1 MRRMKSVCKI
11 KSCILSKI
19 LKRFSTLS
27 VNDSLRMYK
36 YRCNRRGEFMD
47 EMKEKK
53 IRWNISK
60 AMSSVYQSLN
70 GSKLKIKKTKAY
82 SEAMEN
88 LKTLYNISQIQV
100 WILCLACERYFE
112 REDSISFQNIS
123 GELGVPVM
131 SIICWKKEIEF
142 LVEHG
147 FLEHC
152 GRNDAVQP
160 LNDFSES
167 IYNNTEYIPQAKKED
182 DDIEF
187 ISYMADRYESRRGED
202 MSARSIQRELR
213 LYERAHSHLEV
224 VKRVSDELEDPNYR
238 FFVYDVANDVLKG
251 GDSNLNATISDLYD
265 GGERY
270 NVATEMM
277 EEKHELFQKGLIEFA
292 KKGNLSEASITLSD
306 KGRKLVLGE
315 KAFLFED
322 SINDK
327 NLIKTD
333 SIKEKKLFYSPENQK
348 EIDRLKA
355 ALQEEKLKGIQQRL
369 KDDGLPVGVAVLLY
383 GAPGTGKTESVM
395 QIAKETGRSI
405 IHVDISE
412 AKSAWFGESE
422 KRIKKIFTSY
432 RNSYELAERKGELM
446 PILLFNEADALISK
460 RKNDTSGNCA
470 QTENAIQNII
480 LEELENL
487 KGIFIATTNLAS
499 NMDSAFERRF
509 LFKIKFEN
517 PSTEAKTSI
526 WMNKLSWLDKE
537 SATEFARDYD
547 FSGGQIDNIV
557 RKIAMNEVI
566 TGERPAITD
575 IHDMCKCEKIDN
587 PDGSRRM
594 GFCL

>member
-1 MRRMKSVCKI
+1 
-11 KSCILSKI
+11 
-19 LKRFSTLS
+19 
-27 VNDSLRMYK
+27 
-36 YRCNRRGEFMD
+36 MD

-70 GSKLKIKKTKAY
+70 GSKLKIKKTKIY
-82 SEAMEN
+82 SAAMEN
-88 LKTLYNISQIQV
+88 LKALYNISQIQV
-100 WILCLACERYFE
+100 WILCLVCERYFE
-112 REDSISFQNIS
+112 REDSSSLQNIS
-123 GELGVPVM
+123 GKLGVPVM
-131 SIICWKKEIEF
+131 SIIRWKKEIEF

-167 IYNNTEYIPQAKKED
+167 IYNNTEYIPQAQKEV

-213 LYERAHSHLEV
+213 LYEKAHSHLEV
-224 VKRVSDELEDPNYR
+224 VKRVSDELENPNYR

-251 GDSNLNATISDLYD
+251 VVSNLNATISDLYD

-270 NVATEMM
+270 SVASKMM
-277 EEKHELFQKGLIEFA
+277 EENHELFQKGLIEFA
-292 KKGNLSEASITLSD
+292 KKGNLSEATITLSD

-333 SIKEKKLFYSPENQK
+333 NIKEKKLFYSPENQK

-405 IHVDISE
+405 VHVDISE

-432 RNSYELAERKGELM
+432 KNACEIAEKKGELM

-460 RKNDTSGNCA
+460 RKSDTSGNCT

-480 LEELENL
+480 LEELESL

-537 SATEFARDYD
+537 SATEFATEYD

>member
-1 MRRMKSVCKI
+1 
-11 KSCILSKI
+11 
-19 LKRFSTLS
+19 
-27 VNDSLRMYK
+27 MYK
-36 YRCNRRGEFMD
+36 YRCNRRGDFMD

-70 GSKLKIKKTKAY
+70 GSKLKIKKTKTY
-82 SEAMEN
+82 SAAMEK
-88 LKTLYNISQIQV
+88 LKALYNISQIQV

-112 REDSISFQNIS
+112 REDSISLQNIS

-160 LNDFSES
+160 LNDFNES

-213 LYERAHSHLEV
+213 LYEKAHSHLEV

-238 FFVYDVANDVLKG
+238 FFIYDVANDVLKG

-270 NVATEMM
+270 SVATEMM

-405 IHVDISE
+405 VHVDISE

-432 RNSYELAERKGELM
+432 RNACEIAERKGELM

-460 RKNDTSGNCA
+460 RKSDTSGNCA

-526 WMNKLSWLDKE
+526 WMNKLTWLDKD
-537 SATEFARDYD
+537 SATEFAKEYD

-566 TGERPAITD
+566 TGERPGISD
-575 IHDMCKCEKIDN
+575 IRDMCKCEKIDN

>member
-1 MRRMKSVCKI
+1 MEEQMNEKI
-11 KSCILSKI
+11 
-19 LKRFSTLS
+19 
-27 VNDSLRMYK
+27 
-36 YRCNRRGEFMD
+36 
-47 EMKEKK
+47 
-53 IRWNISK
+53 IRWNVSK
-60 AMSSVYQSLN
+60 AMSCVYQKLN
-70 GSKLKIKKTKAY
+70 DSKLRIKKTKAY
-82 SEAMEN
+82 STAMEK
-88 LKTLYNISQIQV
+88 LKTLYKLNHTQI

-112 REDSISFQNIS
+112 CEDSISLKNIS
-123 GELGVPVM
+123 SELSVPVM
-131 SIICWKKEIEF
+131 SIISWKKEIEF

-147 FLEHC
+147 FLEHN
-152 GRNDAVQP
+152 GRNNAVQP
-160 LNDFSES
+160 ISDFSES
-167 IYNNTEYIPQAKKED
+167 IYNNTGYISQEKHED

-213 LYERAHSHLEV
+213 LYERAHANLEV
-224 VKRVSDELEDPNYR
+224 VKRVSAELETPEYR
-238 FFVYDVANDVLKG
+238 FFLYDVANDVLSG
-251 GDSNLNATISDLYD
+251 SDSNLNATISDLYD
-265 GGERY
+265 GGDRY

-277 EEKHELFQKGLIEFA
+277 EEKHELFQKKLIEFS
-292 KKGNLSEASITLSD
+292 KKGNLSDARITLSD

-322 SINDK
+322 TINDK

-333 SIKEKKLFYSPENQK
+333 CIKEKKLFYSKENQK
-348 EIDRLKA
+348 EIDRLKN
-355 ALQEEKLKGIQQRL
+355 ALQEDKLKGIQQRL
-369 KDDGLPVGVAVLLY
+369 KEDGLPIGIAVLLY

-405 IHVDISE
+405 VHVEISE

-432 RNSYELAERKGELM
+432 KNACEIAEKKGELM

-460 RKNDTSGNCA
+460 RKSDTSGNCA

-517 PSTEAKTSI
+517 PSVEAKTSI
-526 WMNKLSWLDKE
+526 WMSKLSWLDE
-537 SATEFARDYD
+537 RSASEFAKQYD

-566 TGERPAITD
+566 AGERPSIID
-575 IHDMCKCEKIDN
+575 IHDMCKCEKIDK
-587 PDGSRRM
+587 PDGEKRI
-594 GFCL
+594 GFCV

>member
-1 MRRMKSVCKI
+1 
-11 KSCILSKI
+11 
-19 LKRFSTLS
+19 
-27 VNDSLRMYK
+27 MYK
-36 YRCNRRGEFMD
+36 YRCNRRGDFMD

-70 GSKLKIKKTKAY
+70 GSKLKIKKTKIY
-82 SEAMEN
+82 SAAMEN
-88 LKTLYNISQIQV
+88 LKALYNISQIQV
-100 WILCLACERYFE
+100 WILCLVCERYFE
-112 REDSISFQNIS
+112 REDSSSLQNIS
-123 GELGVPVM
+123 GKLGVPVM
-131 SIICWKKEIEF
+131 SIIRWKKEIEF

-167 IYNNTEYIPQAKKED
+167 IYNNTEYIPQAKKEV

-213 LYERAHSHLEV
+213 LYEKAHSHLEV
-224 VKRVSDELEDPNYR
+224 VKRVSDELENPNYR

-251 GDSNLNATISDLYD
+251 VVSNLNATISDLYD

-270 NVATEMM
+270 SVATKMM

-292 KKGNLSEASITLSD
+292 KKGNLSEATITLSD

-405 IHVDISE
+405 VHVDISE

-432 RNSYELAERKGELM
+432 KNSCEIAEKKGELM

-460 RKNDTSGNCA
+460 RKSDTSGNCA

-480 LEELENL
+480 LEELESL

-537 SATEFARDYD
+537 SATEFATEYD

>member
-1 MRRMKSVCKI
+1 
-11 KSCILSKI
+11 
-19 LKRFSTLS
+19 
-27 VNDSLRMYK
+27 
-36 YRCNRRGEFMD
+36 MD

-70 GSKLKIKKTKAY
+70 GSKLKIKKTKTY
-82 SEAMEN
+82 SAAMEN
-88 LKTLYNISQIQV
+88 LKALYNISQIQV
-100 WILCLACERYFE
+100 WILCLVCERYFE
-112 REDSISFQNIS
+112 REDSSYLQNIS
-123 GELGVPVM
+123 GKLGVPVM

-167 IYNNTEYIPQAKKED
+167 IYNNTEYIPQAKKEV

-213 LYERAHSHLEV
+213 LYEKAHSHLEV

-238 FFVYDVANDVLKG
+238 FFIYDVANDVLKG
-251 GDSNLNATISDLYD
+251 VVSNLNATISDLYD

-270 NVATEMM
+270 SVATKMM
-277 EEKHELFQKGLIEFA
+277 EENHELFQKGLIEFA
-292 KKGNLSEASITLSD
+292 KKGNLSEATITLSD

-405 IHVDISE
+405 VHVDISE

-432 RNSYELAERKGELM
+432 KNACEIAEKKGELM

-460 RKNDTSGNCA
+460 RKSDTSGNCA

-480 LEELENL
+480 LEELESL

-526 WMNKLSWLDKE
+526 WMNKLTWLDKE
-537 SATEFARDYD
+537 SATEFATEYD

-587 PDGSRRM
+587 PDGARRM

>member
-1 MRRMKSVCKI
+1 
-11 KSCILSKI
+11 
-19 LKRFSTLS
+19 
-27 VNDSLRMYK
+27 
-36 YRCNRRGEFMD
+36 MD

-70 GSKLKIKKTKAY
+70 GSKLKIKKTKIY
-82 SEAMEN
+82 SAAMEN
-88 LKTLYNISQIQV
+88 LKALYNISQIQV
-100 WILCLACERYFE
+100 WILCLVCERYFE
-112 REDSISFQNIS
+112 REDSSSLQNIS
-123 GELGVPVM
+123 GKLGVPVM
-131 SIICWKKEIEF
+131 SIIRWKKEIEF

-167 IYNNTEYIPQAKKED
+167 IYNNTEYIPQAKKEV

-213 LYERAHSHLEV
+213 LYEKAHSHLEV
-224 VKRVSDELEDPNYR
+224 VKRVSDELENPNYR

-251 GDSNLNATISDLYD
+251 VVSNLNATISDLYD

-270 NVATEMM
+270 SVATKMM
-277 EEKHELFQKGLIEFA
+277 EENHELFQKGLIEFA
-292 KKGNLSEASITLSD
+292 KKGNLSEATITLSD

-405 IHVDISE
+405 VHVDISE

-432 RNSYELAERKGELM
+432 KNACEIAEKKGELM

-460 RKNDTSGNCA
+460 RKSDTSGNCA

-480 LEELENL
+480 LEELESL

-537 SATEFARDYD
+537 SATEFAKEYD

-575 IHDMCKCEKIDN
+575 IHDMCKYEKIDN
-587 PDGSRRM
+587 PDGARRM

>member
-1 MRRMKSVCKI
+1 MIMEEK
-11 KSCILSKI
+11 
-19 LKRFSTLS
+19 T
-27 VNDSLRMYK
+27 
-36 YRCNRRGEFMD
+36 EQ
-47 EMKEKK
+47 MKEKK

-70 GSKLKIKKTKAY
+70 GSKLKIKKTKTY
-82 SEAMEN
+82 SAAMEK
-88 LKTLYNISQIQV
+88 LKALYNINQIQV

-112 REDSISFQNIS
+112 REDSISLKNIS

-152 GRNDAVQP
+152 GRNDIVQP

-251 GDSNLNATISDLYD
+251 GYSNLNITISDLYD
-265 GGERY
+265 GVERY
-270 NVATEMM
+270 RVATEMI

-292 KKGNLSEASITLSD
+292 KKGNLSEAYITLSD
-306 KGRKLVLGE
+306 KGRKLVLSE

-369 KDDGLPVGVAVLLY
+369 KENGLPLGIAVLLY

-405 IHVDISE
+405 VHVDISE

-422 KRIKKIFTSY
+422 KLIKKLFTSY
-432 RNSYELAERKGELM
+432 KNDCEIAEKKGELM

-460 RKNDTSGNCA
+460 RKSDTSGNCA

-480 LEELENL
+480 LEELESL

-517 PSTEAKTSI
+517 PSTEAKTLI
-526 WMNKLSWLDKE
+526 WMNKLSWLDKD

-557 RKIAMNEVI
+557 RKVAMNEVI
-566 TGERPAITD
+566 TGERPKISD
-575 IHDMCKCEKIDN
+575 IRDMCKCEKIDN
-587 PDGSRRM
+587 PDGSRHI

>member
-1 MRRMKSVCKI
+1 MYIYVC
-11 KSCILSKI
+11 
-19 LKRFSTLS
+19 RT
-27 VNDSLRMYK
+27 
-36 YRCNRRGEFMD
+36 RGELFMED
-47 EMKEKK
+47 QMKEKK

-60 AMSSVYQSLN
+60 AMSCVYQTIN
-70 GSKLKIKKTKAY
+70 NSKLKIKKTNAY
-82 SEAMEN
+82 STAMEN
-88 LKTLYNISQIQV
+88 LKALYNLNQIQV

-112 REDSISFQNIS
+112 RDDSISLKNIS

-131 SIICWKKEIEF
+131 SIICWKKDIEG
-142 LVEHG
+142 LVASR
-147 FLEHC
+147 FLEHS
-152 GRNDAVQP
+152 GRNEAVQP
-160 LNDFSES
+160 ISDFNET
-167 IYNNTEYIPQAKKED
+167 IYNNTEYIAHTKKED

-187 ISYMADRYESRRGED
+187 ISYMANRYESRRGED
-202 MSARSIQRELR
+202 MSARSIQRELS
-213 LYERAHSHLEV
+213 LYEKSHNYLEV
-224 VKRVSDELEDPNYR
+224 VKRVSAELENPENR
-238 FFVYDVANDVLKG
+238 FFLYDVANDVLKG
-251 GDSNLNATISDLYD
+251 DESGLNATISDLYD
-265 GGERY
+265 GGNRY
-270 NVATEMM
+270 NVATEML
-277 EEKHELFQKGLIEFA
+277 EEKHELFQKGLIEFI
-292 KKGNLSEASITLSD
+292 KKGNLSDATITLTD
-306 KGRKLVLGE
+306 KGRKLVLAE
-315 KAFLFED
+315 KAFLFEQT
-322 SINDK
+322 INDK
-327 NLIKTD
+327 NLIKTE
-333 SIKEKKLFYSPENQK
+333 SIKEKCLFYSPENQK

-355 ALQEEKLKGIQQRL
+355 ALQEDKLKGIQQRL

-405 IHVDISE
+405 VHVDISE

-432 RNSYELAERKGELM
+432 KNACELAEKKGELM

-460 RKNDTSGNCA
+460 RKNDTSGSCA

-537 SATEFARDYD
+537 TATEFAKDFD

-566 TGERPAITD
+566 TGERPEISD
-575 IHDMCKCEKIDN
+575 IRDMCRCEKIDN

>member
-1 MRRMKSVCKI
+1 
-11 KSCILSKI
+11 
-19 LKRFSTLS
+19 
-27 VNDSLRMYK
+27 
-36 YRCNRRGEFMD
+36 MD

-70 GSKLKIKKTKAY
+70 GSKLKIKKTKIY
-82 SEAMEN
+82 SAAMEN
-88 LKTLYNISQIQV
+88 LKALYNISQIQV
-100 WILCLACERYFE
+100 WILCLVCERYFE
-112 REDSISFQNIS
+112 REDSSSLQNIS
-123 GELGVPVM
+123 GKLGVPVM
-131 SIICWKKEIEF
+131 SIIRWKKEIEF

-167 IYNNTEYIPQAKKED
+167 IYNNTEYIPQAKKEV

-213 LYERAHSHLEV
+213 LYEKAHSHLEV

-238 FFVYDVANDVLKG
+238 FFVYDVVNDVLKG
-251 GDSNLNATISDLYD
+251 VVSNLNATISDLYD

-270 NVATEMM
+270 SVATKMM
-277 EEKHELFQKGLIEFA
+277 EENHELFQKGLIEFA
-292 KKGNLSEASITLSD
+292 KKGNLSEATITLSD

-333 SIKEKKLFYSPENQK
+333 NIKEKKLFYSPENQK

-405 IHVDISE
+405 VHVDISE

-432 RNSYELAERKGELM
+432 KNACEIAEKKGELM

-460 RKNDTSGNCA
+460 RKSDTSGNCA

-480 LEELENL
+480 LEELESL

-537 SATEFARDYD
+537 SATEFATEYD

>member
-1 MRRMKSVCKI
+1 
-11 KSCILSKI
+11 
-19 LKRFSTLS
+19 
-27 VNDSLRMYK
+27 
-36 YRCNRRGEFMD
+36 MD

-82 SEAMEN
+82 SAAMEN
-88 LKTLYNISQIQV
+88 LKALYNISQIQV
-100 WILCLACERYFE
+100 WILCLVCERYFE
-112 REDSISFQNIS
+112 REDSISLQNIS

-167 IYNNTEYIPQAKKED
+167 IYNNTEYIPQAKKEV

-213 LYERAHSHLEV
+213 LYEKAHSHLEV

-238 FFVYDVANDVLKG
+238 FFIYDVANDVLKG

-270 NVATEMM
+270 SVATKMM
-277 EEKHELFQKGLIEFA
+277 EENHELFQKGLIEFA
-292 KKGNLSEASITLSD
+292 KKGNFSEATITLSD

-333 SIKEKKLFYSPENQK
+333 NIKEKKLFYSPENQK

-405 IHVDISE
+405 VHVDISE

-432 RNSYELAERKGELM
+432 KNACEIAEKKGELM

-460 RKNDTSGNCA
+460 RKSDTSGNCA

-480 LEELENL
+480 LEELESL

-526 WMNKLSWLDKE
+526 WMNKLTWLDKE
-537 SATEFARDYD
+537 SATEFAKEYD

-566 TGERPAITD
+566 TGERPEITD

-587 PDGSRRM
+587 PDGARRM

>member
-1 MRRMKSVCKI
+1 
-11 KSCILSKI
+11 
-19 LKRFSTLS
+19 
-27 VNDSLRMYK
+27 
-36 YRCNRRGEFMD
+36 MD

-70 GSKLKIKKTKAY
+70 GSKLKIKKTKIY
-82 SEAMEN
+82 SAAMEN
-88 LKTLYNISQIQV
+88 LKALYNISQIQV
-100 WILCLACERYFE
+100 WILCLVCERYFE
-112 REDSISFQNIS
+112 REDSSSLQNIS
-123 GELGVPVM
+123 GKLGVPVM
-131 SIICWKKEIEF
+131 SIIRWKKEIEF

-167 IYNNTEYIPQAKKED
+167 IYNNTEYIPQAKKEV

-213 LYERAHSHLEV
+213 LYEKAHSHLEV

-238 FFVYDVANDVLKG
+238 FFIYDVANDVLKG
-251 GDSNLNATISDLYD
+251 VVSNLNATISDLYD

-270 NVATEMM
+270 SVATKMM

-292 KKGNLSEASITLSD
+292 KKGNLSEATITLSD

-333 SIKEKKLFYSPENQK
+333 NIKEKKLFYSPENQK

-405 IHVDISE
+405 VHVDISE

-432 RNSYELAERKGELM
+432 KNACEIAEKKGELM

-460 RKNDTSGNCA
+460 RKSDTSGNCA

-480 LEELENL
+480 LEELESL

-526 WMNKLSWLDKE
+526 WMNKLSWLDKD
-537 SATEFARDYD
+537 SATEFAKEYD

>member
-1 MRRMKSVCKI
+1 
-11 KSCILSKI
+11 
-19 LKRFSTLS
+19 
-27 VNDSLRMYK
+27 MYK
-36 YRCNRRGEFMD
+36 YRCNRRGDFMD

-70 GSKLKIKKTKAY
+70 GSKLKIKKTKIY
-82 SEAMEN
+82 SAAMEN
-88 LKTLYNISQIQV
+88 LKALYNISQIQV
-100 WILCLACERYFE
+100 WILCLVCERYFE
-112 REDSISFQNIS
+112 REDSSSLQNIS
-123 GELGVPVM
+123 GKLGVPVM
-131 SIICWKKEIEF
+131 SIIRWKKEIEF

-167 IYNNTEYIPQAKKED
+167 IYNNTEYIPQAKKEV

-213 LYERAHSHLEV
+213 LYEKAHSHLEV

-238 FFVYDVANDVLKG
+238 FFIYDVANDVLKG
-251 GDSNLNATISDLYD
+251 SVSNLNATISDLYD

-270 NVATEMM
+270 SVATKMM

-292 KKGNLSEASITLSD
+292 KKGNLSEATITLSD

-333 SIKEKKLFYSPENQK
+333 CIKEKKLFYSPENQK

-405 IHVDISE
+405 VHVDISE

-422 KRIKKIFTSY
+422 KRIKRIFTSY
-432 RNSYELAERKGELM
+432 KNACEIAEKKGELM

-460 RKNDTSGNCA
+460 RKSDTSGNCA

-480 LEELENL
+480 LEELESL

-537 SATEFARDYD
+537 SATEFATEYD

>member
-1 MRRMKSVCKI
+1 
-11 KSCILSKI
+11 
-19 LKRFSTLS
+19 
-27 VNDSLRMYK
+27 
-36 YRCNRRGEFMD
+36 MD

-70 GSKLKIKKTKAY
+70 GSNLKIKKTKIY
-82 SEAMEN
+82 SVAMEN
-88 LKTLYNISQIQV
+88 LKALYNISQIQV
-100 WILCLACERYFE
+100 WILCLVCERYFE
-112 REDSISFQNIS
+112 REDSSSLQNIS
-123 GELGVPVM
+123 GKLGVPVM
-131 SIICWKKEIEF
+131 SIIRWKKEIEF

-167 IYNNTEYIPQAKKED
+167 IYNNTEYIPQAKKEV

-213 LYERAHSHLEV
+213 LYEKAHSHLEV
-224 VKRVSDELEDPNYR
+224 VKRVSDELENPNYR

-251 GDSNLNATISDLYD
+251 VVSNLNATISDLYD

-270 NVATEMM
+270 SVATKMM

-292 KKGNLSEASITLSD
+292 KKGNLSEATITLSD

-405 IHVDISE
+405 VHVDISE

-432 RNSYELAERKGELM
+432 KNSCEIAEKKGELM

-460 RKNDTSGNCA
+460 RKSDTSGNCA

-480 LEELENL
+480 LEELESL

-537 SATEFARDYD
+537 SATEFATEYD

-594 GFCL
+594 GFCLQGG

>member
-1 MRRMKSVCKI
+1 
-11 KSCILSKI
+11 
-19 LKRFSTLS
+19 
-27 VNDSLRMYK
+27 
-36 YRCNRRGEFMD
+36 MD

-70 GSKLKIKKTKAY
+70 GSKLKIKKTKIY
-82 SEAMEN
+82 SAAMEN
-88 LKTLYNISQIQV
+88 LKALYNISQIQV
-100 WILCLACERYFE
+100 WILCLVCERYFE
-112 REDSISFQNIS
+112 REDSSSLQNIS
-123 GELGVPVM
+123 GKLGVPVM
-131 SIICWKKEIEF
+131 SIIRWKKEIEF

-167 IYNNTEYIPQAKKED
+167 IYNNTEYIPQAKKEV

-213 LYERAHSHLEV
+213 LYEKAHSHLEV

-238 FFVYDVANDVLKG
+238 FFVYDVVNDVLKG
-251 GDSNLNATISDLYD
+251 VVSNLNATISDLYD

-270 NVATEMM
+270 SVATKMM
-277 EEKHELFQKGLIEFA
+277 EENHELFQKGLIEFA
-292 KKGNLSEASITLSD
+292 KKGNLSEATITLSD

-333 SIKEKKLFYSPENQK
+333 NIKEKKLFYSPVNQK

-405 IHVDISE
+405 VHVDISE

-432 RNSYELAERKGELM
+432 KNACEIAEKKGELM

-460 RKNDTSGNCA
+460 RKSDTSGNCA

-480 LEELENL
+480 LEELESL

-537 SATEFARDYD
+537 SATEFATEYD

>member
-1 MRRMKSVCKI
+1 
-11 KSCILSKI
+11 
-19 LKRFSTLS
+19 
-27 VNDSLRMYK
+27 MYK
-36 YRCNRRGEFMD
+36 YRCNRRGDFMD

-70 GSKLKIKKTKAY
+70 GSKLKIKKTKIY
-82 SEAMEN
+82 SAAMEN
-88 LKTLYNISQIQV
+88 LKALYNISQIQV
-100 WILCLACERYFE
+100 WILCLVCERYFE
-112 REDSISFQNIS
+112 REDSSSLQNIS
-123 GELGVPVM
+123 GKLGVPVM
-131 SIICWKKEIEF
+131 SIIRWKKEIEF

-167 IYNNTEYIPQAKKED
+167 IYNNTEYIPQAKKEV

-213 LYERAHSHLEV
+213 LYEKAHSHLEV
-224 VKRVSDELEDPNYR
+224 VKRVSDELENPNYR

-251 GDSNLNATISDLYD
+251 VVSNLNATISDLYD

-270 NVATEMM
+270 SVATKMM
-277 EEKHELFQKGLIEFA
+277 EENHELFQKGLIEFA
-292 KKGNLSEASITLSD
+292 KKGNLSEATITLSD

-405 IHVDISE
+405 VHVDISE

-432 RNSYELAERKGELM
+432 KNSCEIAEKKGELM

-460 RKNDTSGNCA
+460 RKSDTSGNCA

-480 LEELENL
+480 LEELESL

-537 SATEFARDYD
+537 SATEFATEYD

-575 IHDMCKCEKIDN
+575 IHDMCKYEKIDN
-587 PDGSRRM
+587 PDGARRM

>member
-1 MRRMKSVCKI
+1 
-11 KSCILSKI
+11 
-19 LKRFSTLS
+19 
-27 VNDSLRMYK
+27 MYK
-36 YRCNRRGEFMD
+36 YRCNRRGDFMD

-70 GSKLKIKKTKAY
+70 GSKLKIKKTKTY
-82 SEAMEN
+82 SAAMEK
-88 LKTLYNISQIQV
+88 LKALYNISQIQV

-112 REDSISFQNIS
+112 REDSISLQNIS

-160 LNDFSES
+160 LNDFNES
-167 IYNNTEYIPQAKKED
+167 IYNNTEYIPQAKKEV

-213 LYERAHSHLEV
+213 LYEKAHSHLEV

-238 FFVYDVANDVLKG
+238 FFIYDVANDVLKG
-251 GDSNLNATISDLYD
+251 VVSNLNATISDLYD

-270 NVATEMM
+270 SVATKMM
-277 EEKHELFQKGLIEFA
+277 EENHELFQKGLIEFA
-292 KKGNLSEASITLSD
+292 KKGNLSEATITLSD

-333 SIKEKKLFYSPENQK
+333 NIKEKKLFYSPENQK

-405 IHVDISE
+405 VHVDISE

-432 RNSYELAERKGELM
+432 KNACEIAEKKGELM

-460 RKNDTSGNCA
+460 RKSDTSGNCA

-480 LEELENL
+480 LEELESL

-537 SATEFARDYD
+537 SATEFATEYD

-566 TGERPAITD
+566 TGERPEISD
-575 IHDMCKCEKIDN
+575 IRDMCKCEKIDN

>member
-1 MRRMKSVCKI
+1 
-11 KSCILSKI
+11 
-19 LKRFSTLS
+19 
-27 VNDSLRMYK
+27 MYK
-36 YRCNRRGEFMD
+36 YRCNRRGDFMD

-70 GSKLKIKKTKAY
+70 GSKLKIKKTKTY
-82 SEAMEN
+82 SAAMEN
-88 LKTLYNISQIQV
+88 LKALYNISQIQV

-112 REDSISFQNIS
+112 REDSISLQNIS

-167 IYNNTEYIPQAKKED
+167 IYNNTEYIPQAKKEV

-213 LYERAHSHLEV
+213 LYEKAHSHLEV

-251 GDSNLNATISDLYD
+251 GESNLNATISDLYD

-270 NVATEMM
+270 SVATEMM

-292 KKGNLSEASITLSD
+292 KKGNLSDATITLSD

-432 RNSYELAERKGELM
+432 RNSCELAERKGELM

-537 SATEFARDYD
+537 SATEFAKEYD

-566 TGERPAITD
+566 TGERPGISD
-575 IHDMCKCEKIDN
+575 IRDMCKCEKIDN

>member
-1 MRRMKSVCKI
+1 
-11 KSCILSKI
+11 
-19 LKRFSTLS
+19 
-27 VNDSLRMYK
+27 
-36 YRCNRRGEFMD
+36 MD

-70 GSKLKIKKTKAY
+70 GSKLKIKKTKIY
-82 SEAMEN
+82 SAAMEN
-88 LKTLYNISQIQV
+88 LKALYNISQIQV
-100 WILCLACERYFE
+100 WILCLVCERYFE
-112 REDSISFQNIS
+112 REDSSSLQNIS
-123 GELGVPVM
+123 GKLGVPVM
-131 SIICWKKEIEF
+131 SIIRWKKEIEF

-167 IYNNTEYIPQAKKED
+167 IYNNTEYIPQAKKEV

-213 LYERAHSHLEV
+213 LYEKAHSHLEV
-224 VKRVSDELEDPNYR
+224 VKRVSDELENPNYR

-251 GDSNLNATISDLYD
+251 VVSNLNATISDLYD

-270 NVATEMM
+270 SVATKMM
-277 EEKHELFQKGLIEFA
+277 EENHELFQKGLIEFA
-292 KKGNLSEASITLSD
+292 KKGNLSEATITLSD
-306 KGRKLVLGE
+306 KGRKLLLGE

-333 SIKEKKLFYSPENQK
+333 NIKEKKLFYSPENQK

-405 IHVDISE
+405 VHVDISE

-432 RNSYELAERKGELM
+432 KNACEIAEKKGELM

-460 RKNDTSGNCA
+460 RKSDTSGNCA

-480 LEELENL
+480 LEELESL

-526 WMNKLSWLDKE
+526 WMNKLSWLDKD
-537 SATEFARDYD
+537 SATEFAKEYD

>member
-1 MRRMKSVCKI
+1 MEQ
-11 KSCILSKI
+11 L
-19 LKRFSTLS
+19 
-27 VNDSLRMYK
+27 N
-36 YRCNRRGEFMD
+36 
-47 EMKEKK
+47 EKK
-53 IRWNISK
+53 IRWSISK
-60 AMSSVYQSLN
+60 AMSCVYQVLDD
-70 GSKLKIKKTKAY
+70 SKLKIKKTKAY
-82 SEAMEN
+82 TTAMEN
-88 LKTLYNISQIQV
+88 LKSLYNFSQIQV

-112 REDSISFQNIS
+112 SEDSITLKNIS
-123 GELGVPVM
+123 RELDIPVM
-131 SIICWKKEIEF
+131 SIISWKKEIEV
-142 LVEHG
+142 LVEQG
-147 FLEHC
+147 FLEFN
-152 GRNDAVQP
+152 GRNKAVQP
-160 LNDFSES
+160 ISDFLES
-167 IYNNTEYIPQAKKED
+167 VYNNTEYIPQAKKEV

-187 ISYMADRYESRRGED
+187 ITYMADRYESRREED
-202 MSARSIQRELR
+202 MSARAIQRELR
-213 LYERAHSHLEV
+213 LYEKEHINLGV
-224 VKRVSDELEDPNYR
+224 VERVSAELENSNHR
-238 FFVYDVANDVLKG
+238 FFLYDVAHDVLKG
-251 GDSNLNATISDLYD
+251 GDSSLNSTISDLYD

-270 NVATEMM
+270 NVASEMM
-277 EEKHELFQKGLIEFA
+277 EEKHELFQKGLLEFA
-292 KKGNLSEASITLSD
+292 KKGNLSDATVTLSD

-322 SINDK
+322 SIDDK

-333 SIKEKKLFYSPENQK
+333 SIKEKRLFYSLENQR

-405 IHVDISE
+405 VHVDISE

-432 RNSYELAERKGELM
+432 KNACEIAQKKDELM
-446 PILLFNEADALISK
+446 PILLFNEADAIISK
-460 RKNDTSGNCA
+460 RKSDTSGTCA

-499 NMDSAFERRF
+499 NLDSAFERRF

-526 WMNKLSWLDKE
+526 WMNKLTWLDKE

-566 TGERPAITD
+566 TGERPAISD
-575 IHDMCKCEKIDN
+575 IRDMCKCEKIDN
-587 PDGSRRM
+587 PNGSRRM

>member
-1 MRRMKSVCKI
+1 
-11 KSCILSKI
+11 
-19 LKRFSTLS
+19 
-27 VNDSLRMYK
+27 
-36 YRCNRRGEFMD
+36 MD

-70 GSKLKIKKTKAY
+70 GSNLKIKKTKIY
-82 SEAMEN
+82 SAAMEN
-88 LKTLYNISQIQV
+88 LKALYNISQIQV
-100 WILCLACERYFE
+100 WILCLVCERYFE
-112 REDSISFQNIS
+112 REDSSSLQNIS
-123 GELGVPVM
+123 GKLGVPVM
-131 SIICWKKEIEF
+131 SVIRWKKEIEF

-167 IYNNTEYIPQAKKED
+167 IYNNTEYIPQAKKEV

-187 ISYMADRYESRRGED
+187 IFYMADRYESRRGED

-213 LYERAHSHLEV
+213 LYEKAHSHLEV

-238 FFVYDVANDVLKG
+238 FFIYDVANDVLKG
-251 GDSNLNATISDLYD
+251 SVSNLNATISDLYD

-270 NVATEMM
+270 SVATKMM
-277 EEKHELFQKGLIEFA
+277 EENHELFQKGLIEFV
-292 KKGNLSEASITLSD
+292 KKGNLSEATITLSD

-333 SIKEKKLFYSPENQK
+333 NIKEKKLFYSPENQK

-405 IHVDISE
+405 VHVDISE

-432 RNSYELAERKGELM
+432 KNACEITEKKGELM

-460 RKNDTSGNCA
+460 RKSDTSGNCA

-480 LEELENL
+480 LEELESL

-526 WMNKLSWLDKE
+526 WMNKLTWLDKE
-537 SATEFARDYD
+537 SATEFAIEYD

-566 TGERPAITD
+566 TGERPEITD

-587 PDGSRRM
+587 PDGARRM
-594 GFCL
+594 GFCLQGG

>member
-1 MRRMKSVCKI
+1 
-11 KSCILSKI
+11 
-19 LKRFSTLS
+19 
-27 VNDSLRMYK
+27 
-36 YRCNRRGEFMD
+36 MD

-70 GSKLKIKKTKAY
+70 GSNLKIKKTKIY
-82 SEAMEN
+82 SVAMEN
-88 LKTLYNISQIQV
+88 LKALYNISQIQV
-100 WILCLACERYFE
+100 WILCLVCERYFE
-112 REDSISFQNIS
+112 REDSSSLQNIS
-123 GELGVPVM
+123 GKLGVPVM
-131 SIICWKKEIEF
+131 SIIRWKKEIEF

-167 IYNNTEYIPQAKKED
+167 IYNNTEYIPQAKKEV

-213 LYERAHSHLEV
+213 LYEKAHSHLAV
-224 VKRVSDELEDPNYR
+224 VKRVSDELENPNYR

-251 GDSNLNATISDLYD
+251 VVSNLNATISDLYD

-270 NVATEMM
+270 SVATKMM

-292 KKGNLSEASITLSD
+292 KKGNLSEATITLSD

-405 IHVDISE
+405 VHVDISE

-432 RNSYELAERKGELM
+432 KNSCEIAEKKGELM

-460 RKNDTSGNCA
+460 RKSDTSGNCA

-480 LEELENL
+480 LEELESL

-537 SATEFARDYD
+537 SATEFAKEYD

-566 TGERPAITD
+566 TGERPEITD

-587 PDGSRRM
+587 PDGARRM